1 MTTTNTLHTPR
12 FLLPVP
18 TWNADWQKWQ
28 QTFET
33 FANGVDSSLF
43 SLLEHVTL
51 IPRVL
56 PTVSIAGGVF
66 SQSGPAQF
74 ISRTLQ
80 VEVGVGPNPLTL
92 VPRALVCAHLQSG
105 AVGPQSIEWELRITN
120 TEVDA
125 DLVVFGVVGDDYS
138 ITWYNGSRLV
148 PGTPMALFAF
158 PGTGGGGGLSPAP
171 FDWVFAPTLLTVAQN
186 GQYFVSIGT
195 PFGNGDIT
203 LPASPTAGMQF
214 TIMARGGGI
223 KISGSP
229 TSPIMGPGPFAGG
242 VLALAMSNESAVTLT
257 CKDMAPFAPGVMAW
271 VMTAGVGQVADDADP
286 TSTFNFNFNAPTSFP
301 TDATGTL
308 LGITADGIVQLGT
321 DLYGTKRAGSQ
332 QHSGGTAVDV
342 GPTDVWKL
350 IESGR
355 NDATGI
361 SPVVCTLDGFAWLND
376 DGWECEFQVGVD
388 AAYDTVPMTVKTP
401 PFTTD
406 ICIQG
411 SRYVNSITCADV
423 GGYVRLR
430 WAPWGLGRGHF
441 IVTGG
446 RGTWTDDLGGIHQLT
461 GGGGG
466 AGSLQ
471 DAYDGGALIT
481 IPVGGDP
488 VGIQNEQA
496 GQAALRLSG
505 TGPQRIEADAELEL
519 ADGSYAGV
527 EGPPDAVPLS
537 STGARDFIFPC
548 SSLIDGI
555 NQAYLSAGAVA
566 WSGQTSN
573 DTPAEIFVG
582 GVPSERHAMPEG
594 STTAFQLTAIARDNV
609 GNRSKVWTI
618 TAVAQVSI
626 GGTPSWVSVAS
637 PAYAVV
643 DQSDSS
649 GGTDDWDIAVALN
662 TPDRTF
668 RVTVTG
674 QTSTTIQWA
683 VFRR

>member
-1 MTTTNTLHTPR
+1 
-12 FLLPVP
+12 
-18 TWNADWQKWQ
+18 
-28 QTFET
+28 
-33 FANGVDSSLF
+33 
-43 SLLEHVTL
+43 
-51 IPRVL
+51 
-56 PTVSIAGGVF
+56 
-66 SQSGPAQF
+66 
-74 ISRTLQ
+74 
-80 VEVGVGPNPLTL
+80 
-92 VPRALVCAHLQSG
+92 
-105 AVGPQSIEWELRITN
+105 
-120 TEVDA
+120 
-125 DLVVFGVVGDDYS
+125 
-138 ITWYNGSRLV
+138 
-148 PGTPMALFAF
+148 
-158 PGTGGGGGLSPAP
+158 LSPAP

-229 TSPIMGPGPFAGG
+229 TRPIMGPGPFASG

-257 CKDMAPFAPGVMAW
+257 CKDMTPLAPGVMAW
-271 VMTAGVGQVADDADP
+271 VMTAGIGQVADDADP
-286 TSTFNFNFNAPTSFP
+286 TSTFNFNFTAPSSFP

-355 NDATGI
+355 NDATGT

-446 RGTWTDDLGGIHQLT
+446 RGTWTDEFGGVH
-461 GGGGG
+461 
-466 AGSLQ
+466 S
-471 DAYDGGALIT
+471 
-481 IPVGGDP
+481 
-488 VGIQNEQA
+488 
-496 GQAALRLSG
+496 LSG
-505 TGPQRIEADAELEL
+505 SVEAAVYTWDQAVAGGTNEVGTVVTPLVSGIGYSLKVECIAGTAPSGADLEL
-519 ADGSYAGV
+519 ADAAFSGSHEVMYQIG
-527 EGPPDAVPLS
+527 L
-537 STGARDFIFPC
+537 TG
-548 SSLIDGI
+548 L
-555 NQAYLSAGAVA
+555 
-566 WSGQTSN
+566 
-573 DTPAEIFVG
+573 
-582 GVPSERHAMPEG
+582 GVPRYEPSLNPTWIDRNPFGFEG
-594 STTAFQLTAIARDNV
+594 LTSAWHWRLTNL
-609 GNRSKVWTI
+609 
-618 TAVAQVSI
+618 
-626 GGTPSWVSVAS
+626 GGTTV
-637 PAYAVV
+637 
-643 DQSDSS
+643 
-649 GGTDDWDIAVALN
+649 
-662 TPDRTF
+662 TF
-668 RVTVTG
+668 RVTVRCHGTR
-674 QTSTTIQWA
+674 S
-683 VFRR
+683 

>member
-1 MTTTNTLHTPR
+1 
-12 FLLPVP
+12 
-18 TWNADWQKWQ
+18 
-28 QTFET
+28 
-33 FANGVDSSLF
+33 
-43 SLLEHVTL
+43 
-51 IPRVL
+51 
-56 PTVSIAGGVF
+56 
-66 SQSGPAQF
+66 
-74 ISRTLQ
+74 
-80 VEVGVGPNPLTL
+80 
-92 VPRALVCAHLQSG
+92 
-105 AVGPQSIEWELRITN
+105 
-120 TEVDA
+120 
-125 DLVVFGVVGDDYS
+125 
-138 ITWYNGSRLV
+138 
-148 PGTPMALFAF
+148 
-158 PGTGGGGGLSPAP
+158 
-171 FDWVFAPTLLTVAQN
+171 
-186 GQYFVSIGT
+186 
-195 PFGNGDIT
+195 
-203 LPASPTAGMQF
+203 
-214 TIMARGGGI
+214 
-223 KISGSP
+223 
-229 TSPIMGPGPFAGG
+229 
-242 VLALAMSNESAVTLT
+242 
-257 CKDMAPFAPGVMAW
+257 
-271 VMTAGVGQVADDADP
+271 
-286 TSTFNFNFNAPTSFP
+286 
-301 TDATGTL
+301 
-308 LGITADGIVQLGT
+308 
-321 DLYGTKRAGSQ
+321 
-332 QHSGGTAVDV
+332 
-342 GPTDVWKL
+342 
-350 IESGR
+350 
-355 NDATGI
+355 
-361 SPVVCTLDGFAWLND
+361 
-376 DGWECEFQVGVD
+376 VD
-388 AAYDTVPMTVKTP
+388 AAQDTVPMTVKTP

-406 ICIQG
+406 ICIED